1 MKSVDFPMNFG
12 FQISTDQ
19 IVRPATDT
27 VKWKTEIL
35 SKKPRERG
43 YDYQS
48 TVDYHVNRYLHKVM
62 PIKVQ
67 LIFQAQK
74 IFVYGCKLNNFDIAK
89 CDGMSQ
95 L

>member
-1 MKSVDFPMNFG
+1 MVQTSDCPSSDWHCEMKDWNL
-12 FQISTDQ
+12 
-19 IVRPATDT
+19 
-27 VKWKTEIL
+27 K
-35 SKKPRERG
+35 KKPRERG

-74 IFVYGCKLNNFDIAK
+74 IFVYACKLNNFGIAK
-89 CDGMSQ
+89 CDGVSQ